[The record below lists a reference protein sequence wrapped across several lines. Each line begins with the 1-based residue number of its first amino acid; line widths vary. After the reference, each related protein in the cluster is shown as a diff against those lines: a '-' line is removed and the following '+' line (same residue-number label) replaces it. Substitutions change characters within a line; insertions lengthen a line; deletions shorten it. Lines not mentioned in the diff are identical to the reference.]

1 MLNKDIEYMK
11 SALELAKECAEQ
23 GEVPVGAVVVR
34 DGEIIA
40 AASNKRESF
49 GDATAHA
56 EVEAI
61 RQACKR
67 LGRWRLSDCELYV
80 TLEPCPMC
88 AGAILNSRI
97 KRVVFGAKDPRGG
110 AMGSLVDLCSYPFFY
125 RPEVESGLLED
136 ECRVLLGEFFKKKR

>member
-110 AMGSLVDLCSYPFFY
+110 AMGSLVDLC
-125 RPEVESGLLED
+125 
-136 ECRVLLGEFFKKKR
+136 